1 MSVRDLQLTA
11 AERTVEDRWES
22 RIKRPHTFVH
32 GLVLPARFTT
42 SSSAHHAL
50 RLLLEALLLGLS
62 FEFVHSCGMRD
73 VLLISTVDFWLR
85 IVEECGDN
93 VIIES

>member
-1 MSVRDLQLTA
+1 VSVRDLQLTA

-62 FEFVHSCGMRD
+62 FEMRY
-73 VLLISTVDFWLR
+73 VLLISTVNFWLR